1 MNNQKNNNNMSRQ
14 ARNQTEKRKTPTWQ
28 FVVIGILLIIL
39 FYLVMKVFSLNQSD
53 SPNEPPFSTDSVV
66 QTTDT
71 TESTTA
77 DTTAST
83 ETSESSSVADSST
96 AAEEEEEE
104 ETTLEE
110 TTPSDDL
117 VIKAYTGEWEPV
129 PTSQTEPHTTTNFS
143 DGSADRKELK
153 QAAAKATGVPETDM
167 IEWWVG
173 NNGPNKVVSTISDKK
188 QEVIYRVY
196 SEWVEGKGWKPTKIE
211 ELKENDR
218 N

>member
-96 AAEEEEEE
+96 AAEEEEE